1 MDWTVILSVFG
12 GSAVFFGAAAWLT
25 RSLVTHI
32 LSKDVEKFKAELSMQ
47 QTLAI
52 ERTRADLQRL
62 LKEHEIK
69 YERLHAER
77 AERVAELYQ
86 HIVETNDAV
95 ETCLEAFEGKPDKIR
110 FDLAAEAIKR
120 ADKLAEYVTR
130 NEIYFSRSLARELRE
145 LYTCLLDIGIQYKM
159 YCEDKREDKDCSDF
173 VNLLGEVQVD
183 ARGALKTTEEE
194 FRKLLGV
201 EQDPEDD

>member
-1 MDWTVILSVFG
+1 
-12 GSAVFFGAAAWLT
+12 
-25 RSLVTHI
+25 
-32 LSKDVEKFKAELSMQ
+32 MQ
-47 QTLAI
+47 QTLAS

-69 YERLHAER
+69 YERLHTER

-95 ETCLEAFEGKPDKIR
+95 EACLEAFEGKPDKIR
-110 FDLAAEAIKR
+110 FDLATEAIKR
-120 ADKLAEYVTR
+120 AEELAEYVTR

-159 YCEDKREDKDCSDF
+159 YCEDKRENKDCSDF